1 MIKKISS
8 SNNAEIKSYT
18 RLLKKSKARKESNIF
33 LIEGIRELN
42 IAIKNNYSIK
52 KIMFN
57 PNLIDFDKVRRYLD
71 NKTEVIEI
79 NDKVFKKVSYRSG
92 SDGIIAIA
100 NKKTHDLNEFKL
112 KSKSPLI
119 LVLDGIEKPGNIG
132 ALLRTSD
139 AANLDAIFIVNQK
152 TDLYNSNIIRSSL
165 GCLFSNNI
173 ILTNSKDTISYFN
186 KHNIKI
192 FSTSLNASKEY
203 QKIKYN
209 QACAIVLGAE
219 DNGISEIWKNQSD
232 KLIHI
237 PMQGS
242 IDSLNVSNSGAII
255 VYEAKRQRKFK

>member
-100 NKKTHDLNEFKL
+100 NKKTHAL
-112 KSKSPLI
+112 K
-119 LVLDGIEKPGNIG
+119 
-132 ALLRTSD
+132 
-139 AANLDAIFIVNQK
+139 
-152 TDLYNSNIIRSSL
+152 
-165 GCLFSNNI
+165 
-173 ILTNSKDTISYFN
+173 
-186 KHNIKI
+186 
-192 FSTSLNASKEY
+192 
-203 QKIKYN
+203 
-209 QACAIVLGAE
+209 
-219 DNGISEIWKNQSD
+219 
-232 KLIHI
+232 
-237 PMQGS
+237 
-242 IDSLNVSNSGAII
+242 
-255 VYEAKRQRKFK
+255 